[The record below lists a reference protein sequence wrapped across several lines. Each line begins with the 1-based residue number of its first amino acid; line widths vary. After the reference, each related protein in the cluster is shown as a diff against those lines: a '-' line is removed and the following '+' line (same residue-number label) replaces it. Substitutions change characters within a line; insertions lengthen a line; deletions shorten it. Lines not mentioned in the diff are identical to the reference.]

1 MIVSEPFGLLR
12 TTCAPTSNALTF
24 IPIEATTNSHNMK
37 TQAAILRAQKQPLSV
52 ETLEIDSPKRGEV
65 LLKMVGAGVC
75 HSDYHAVDGH
85 TTNFVGPMIL
95 GHEGAGLVAEVGE
108 GVDWL
113 KPGDKVILSLDSM
126 CGRCRNCTAG
136 HPSLCETNFTYGA
149 SMPDGTTRFHKN
161 GERINH
167 RTPTFTDYSIAL
179 EDKCVLVPDDT
190 NLEAACLISCGIIT
204 GVGAVVNRA
213 KVPTGSTH
221 GRLRLR
227 RRRTQRRPRAADS
240 PTPPKSSPFDTV
252 DFKLEKAAEMGA
264 THFVNAA
271 QEDPVDRIL
280 EITGG
285 GADYAFEVVGL
296 PAIAKQAFNSTRPL
310 GTTVLVG
317 VFPTGAEMAV
327 DGWEL
332 LRGRTILGNWHGD
345 GRPRVDFL
353 WLLEM
358 EKQGKLKLH
367 EMITRYRP
375 LDEINEAFA
384 DMTAGEAARN
394 RTHLP

>member
-1 MIVSEPFGLLR
+1 
-12 TTCAPTSNALTF
+12 
-24 IPIEATTNSHNMK
+24 MK
-37 TQAAILRAQKQPLSV
+37 TQAAVLRVQKQPVSV
-52 ETLEIDSPKRGEV
+52 ETLDIDPPNRGEV
-65 LLKMVGAGVC
+65 LIKINGAGVC
-75 HSDYHAVDGH
+75 HSDYHYVDGH
-85 TTNFVGPMIL
+85 LTNFQSPMIL
-95 GHEGAGLVAEVGE
+95 GHEGAGTVAEVGE

-113 KPGDKVILSLDSM
+113 KTGDKVILSLDSM

-136 HPSLCETNFTYGA
+136 HPSLCEVNFRTGGA
-149 SMPDGTTRFHKN
+149 MLDGTTRFSKD
-161 GERINH
+161 GVPINH
-167 RTPTFTDYSIAL
+167 RTPTFTEYTMAP
-179 EDKCVLVPDDT
+179 EDKCVLVPADT
-190 NLEAACLISCGIIT
+190 NLESACLISCGIIT

-213 KVPTGSTH
+213 QVPTGSTMAVFGCGGVGLSVVQG
-221 GRLRLR
+221 GRLAN
-227 RRRTQRRPRAADS
+227 AAQIIAV
-240 PTPPKSSPFDTV
+240 DTV

-271 QEDPVDRIL
+271 KEDPVARIH

-345 GRPRVDFL
+345 GKPRVDFL

-358 EKQGKLKLH
+358 AEQDKLKLD

-375 LDEINEAFA
+375 LNEVNEAFA
-384 DMTAGEAARN
+384 DMNAGETARTVLTFDN
-394 RTHLP
+394 

>member
-1 MIVSEPFGLLR
+1 
-12 TTCAPTSNALTF
+12 
-24 IPIEATTNSHNMK
+24 MK
-37 TQAAILRAQKQPLSV
+37 TQAAVLRVQKQPVSIEMLD
-52 ETLEIDSPKRGEV
+52 IDSPKRGEV

-85 TTNFVGPMIL
+85 TTNFTGPMIL
-95 GHEGAGLVAEVGE
+95 GHEGAGTVAGVGE

-179 EDKCVLVPDDT
+179 EDKCVLVPEGT

-213 KVPTGSTH
+213 KVPTGSTMAVFGCGGVGLSVVQG
-221 GRLRLR
+221 GRLAN
-227 RRRTQRRPRAADS
+227 AAQIIAV
-240 PTPPKSSPFDTV
+240 DTV
-252 DFKLEKAAEMGA
+252 DFKLEKAEEMGA
-264 THFVNAA
+264 THFVNASK
-271 QEDPVDRIL
+271 EDPVASIL

-296 PAIAKQAFNSTRPL
+296 PSIAKQAFNSTRPL

-353 WLLEM
+353 WLLDM
-358 EKQGKLKLH
+358 EKQGKLKLD

-384 DMTAGEAARN
+384 DMTAGEAAR
-394 RTHLP
+394 TVLTFD